1 MLPTGG
7 YTGYFQLRCCVGARA
22 TRLSDVHEDEV
33 MIVATRSSMPG
44 APWRSHGTAFY
55 QFNTTLVVITVPVE
69 AQL

>member
-44 APWRSHGTAFY
+44 DPNVLMGRRSTS
-55 QFNTTLVVITVPVE
+55 LI
-69 AQL
+69 LLW